1 MEIIR
6 NYIENCF
13 LPYEQNS
20 RVLAAK
26 AELLSAMED
35 KYNDLIAQGKTENE
49 AIGTVIAEF
58 GDISELKNE
67 LRLTETKKDFGV
79 ESLPKTDNEFEEF
92 EEKKELKPL
101 CLDKEGVKKY
111 IRATKRFGR
120 RIGFGI
126 FMCINCVSALLFVN
140 FIRHYELLTMPNV
153 GVAALLLFVAIAVA
167 VFIFSAT
174 TYECYE
180 KYEDYNIILDART
193 RDYVE
198 EKQRKSKAW
207 FAVRIA
213 LGVALCIL
221 SPVSYLVLPDVMYLP
236 TVILL
241 LAIGLGVSFM
251 SSAGISSDAY
261 SNLLG
266 KEENGLINVKVDLDF
281 DLPKNTHDAKQF
293 PLRQICNSSLWL
305 ATLIAF
311 LVWGIVFDGWAIC
324 WIVFIISAL
333 ISAIVN
339 PILNAVEK

>member
-35 KYNDLIAQGKTENE
+35 KYNDLIALGKTENE

-67 LRLTETKKDFGV
+67 LRLTETNKANAVKYSDDEDEER
-79 ESLPKTDNEFEEF
+79 ESRKTVPL
-92 EEKKELKPL
+92 EKE
-101 CLDKEGVKKY
+101 DVKKY

-140 FIRHYELLTMPNV
+140 FIRHYELLAMPNV

-174 TYECYE
+174 TYERYE

-221 SPVSYLVLPDVMYLP
+221 SPVSYFVIPDLKYLP
-236 TVILL
+236 TVVLL

-266 KEENGLINVKVDLDF
+266 KDDEENGFVNVKVDLDF
-281 DLPKNTHDAKQF
+281 DVPQNTHDTKSF
-293 PLRQICNSSLWL
+293 PLRQICNSGLWI

-324 WIVFIISAL
+324 WIVFLVSAL